1 MNATTIATAIAVLLA
16 ASTFFLAFYFLPRE
30 STVASRISDLA
41 SGGKTFGT
49 GNAIEQIFRNHD
61 KGLLQERLVRAG
73 LYNVTPAQLITQS
86 LYYGM
91 AVFGTSLLELYFV
104 HHLELLYVDGA
115 ALFSLLAA
123 YTPFSRLAPAAKKRK
138 AEIARALPD
147 LLDMVSSTVHAGL
160 ALNAAFAYAAPSTPG
175 ALGEELRSAISEMR
189 VGRSR
194 AEALRAMADRV
205 DQDDLRTPVRA
216 IIHADKLG
224 SNLSDMLENLA
235 SDSRQARILRA
246 EEEAAK
252 LSVKMILPMAFFMLP
267 ALFFVIFGAVAANY
281 FAK

>member
-1 MNATTIATAIAVLLA
+1 MNAVTIMTIIAILGAATMFTLV
-16 ASTFFLAFYFLPRE
+16 FYFLPRE
-30 STVASRISDLA
+30 STVASRISDLS

-49 GNAIEQIFRNHD
+49 GNAIEQVFRNHD

-73 LYNVTPAQLITQS
+73 MYDVTPAQLITQS
-86 LYYGM
+86 LYYGLG
-91 AVFGTSLLELYFV
+91 VFGTLIAVLYFV
-104 HHLELLYVDGA
+104 HQLDLLYVDGA
-115 ALFSLLAA
+115 VLFALLAA

-138 AEIARALPD
+138 SEIARALPD

-160 ALNAAFAYAAPSTPG
+160 ALNAAFAYAAPSTSG
-175 ALGEELRSAISEMR
+175 ALGEELRSALSEMR

-205 DQDDLRTPVRA
+205 DQDDLRTTVRA
-216 IIHADKLG
+216 IIQADKLG

-235 SDSRQARILRA
+235 NDSRQARILRA

-267 ALFFVIFGAVAANY
+267 ALFAVIFGAVAANY